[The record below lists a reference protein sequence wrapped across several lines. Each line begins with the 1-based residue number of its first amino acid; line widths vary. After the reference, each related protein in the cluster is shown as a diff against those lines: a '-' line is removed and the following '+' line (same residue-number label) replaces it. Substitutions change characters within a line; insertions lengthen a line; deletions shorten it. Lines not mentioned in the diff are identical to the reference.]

1 MKIENHDQKMQKSK
15 KEKKGENDQE
25 FGKIKLIIGPMF
37 SGKSTRLIETVRKYS
52 FKNKKTILINF
63 IGDNRYTSESQI
75 VTHDQ
80 IKYDSIQC
88 QYLNEK
94 ISMLEN
100 YDVIGIDEGQFFSDL
115 IPICEQLCFKG
126 KIVVVAALSGDFLMK
141 PFPNVAELISK
152 ADKIKLMKAYCFYCH
167 KVAGFSLRIVDSQET
182 ILIGASEAYRPVC
195 KGCYYKY
202 NNLKKNEVNACE
214 SDENVNLSNCNEN
227 HLNGRK
233 VSKGKVCI
241 DDNGK
246 SISTF

>member
-1 MKIENHDQKMQKSK
+1 MQIEQQEHKLYKNSKVK
-15 KEKKGENDQE
+15 KEEKAQE

-63 IGDNRYTSESQI
+63 IGDIRYSSESQI

-80 IKYDSIQC
+80 IKYDSLQC
-88 QYLNEK
+88 KLLNEK
-94 ISMLEN
+94 ISILEN
-100 YDVIGIDEGQFFSDL
+100 YDVIGIDEGQFFADL
-115 IPICEQLCFKG
+115 IPICEKLCFDG

-167 KVAGFSLRIVDSQET
+167 KVAGFSLRIVDSKET

>member
-1 MKIENHDQKMQKSK
+1 MQIENHDQKMQKSK

-202 NNLKKNEVNACE
+202 NNLKKKENEVE

-227 HLNGRK
+227 HLNERK
-233 VSKGKVCI
+233 IVKGNVCI
-241 DDNGK
+241 DDHGK